1 MEKSINKY
9 KYIMI
14 KKILSIAILALVI
27 IDVLAIDY
35 YGADMQNQD
44 PELVARWTFDNPYS
58 KLFSDEKFEKDYSIS
73 GNYKVVKGVIGNA
86 IKMDGFTTQVRT
98 NNNNAKD
105 LEEAFTIE
113 AWIAL
118 ATYPWNWCPVVCQ
131 NDKERSGF
139 YFGIGPNGEAGLFV
153 SVNNSWHKC
162 ISKDRIDLKT
172 WNHVAATFSS
182 NKGLDIYINGR
193 WSGSLEVKGK
203 MDIST
208 DIDVLMGRNRDKM
221 PPSHPV
227 RTYGTLPSWFSIDGI
242 CDEIKLYSGVV
253 TKQFISEEVSK
264 GSSADVPDIPE
275 RVMPSGPEGPGKF
288 GAYYTKLEYYEE
300 WDALWR
306 VSDHADIVVRFDN
319 SPIKVVFWRGTRYS
333 PVWVMENGQWMA
345 DQSAEYFDTMEGCFE
360 HMIDPHCLYSHIRI
374 IENTEARVVVHW
386 RYIPVSVRKNFSQV
400 DEISG
405 WQDCVDEYY
414 TFYPDGVGVRKVIQH
429 STGNPLGPSESIVLC
444 QPGTTPEDNIN
455 LDAMTLVNMDG
466 ESYTYSWAN
475 GAPQFKRGENPP
487 NPVIQVVNLKSVNK
501 PFTIF
506 EPENKMAVFGIEQRK
521 DVSHF
526 PWWNH
531 WPVAQ
536 IPSDG
541 RYCQASDRA
550 SHFSLAWGAPPSHK
564 GENNTYWFAW
574 LYGASAQSATELA
587 EIARS
592 WNRAP
597 ELQIHDRGIVNK
609 GYDKT
614 QRAYILE
621 NTGTEMRA
629 KIEFDF
635 LASKESPVVNACII
649 IKNISSDI
657 SRIRNGNLE
666 LKLGTDYQIGR
677 INTLEGSELI
687 LWIKNKALTK
697 EPYTL
702 TFK

>member
-1 MEKSINKY
+1 
-9 KYIMI
+9 MI

-35 YGADMQNQD
+35 YGADIQDQN

-58 KLFSDEKFEKDYSIS
+58 KVFSDEKFEKDYSIS

-86 IKMDGFTTQVRT
+86 IKMDGFTTQVRST
-98 NNNNAKD
+98 NNNAKD
-105 LEEAFTIE
+105 LEDAFSIE
-113 AWIAL
+113 TWIAL

-162 ISKDRIDLKT
+162 ISKDRIDLRT
-172 WNHVAATFSS
+172 WNHIAATFSS

-193 WSGSLEVKGK
+193 WSGTLELKGK
-203 MDIST
+203 MDISN
-208 DIDVLMGRNRDKM
+208 DVDVLMGRNRDKV

-242 CDEIKLYSGVV
+242 CDEIKLYSGVF
-253 TKQFISEEVSK
+253 TKEIITEEVSK
-264 GSSADVPDIPE
+264 GSLAEVPDIPE
-275 RVMPSGPEGPGKF
+275 RVMPSGTDGPGKF
-288 GAYYTKLEYYEE
+288 GAYYTKLKYYEE

-306 VSDHADIVVRFDN
+306 VSDHTDIVVRFDN

-345 DQSAEYFDTMEGCFE
+345 DQSAEYFDTMEGCYE
-360 HMIDPHCLYSHIRI
+360 HMIDPHCLYSHVRI

-444 QPGTTPEDNIN
+444 QPGTKPEDNIN
-455 LDAMTLVNMDG
+455 LDAMTLVNMAG
-466 ESYTYSWAN
+466 ESFTYSWAN

-487 NPVIQVVNLKSVNK
+487 DPVIQVVNLKSVNK

-574 LYGASAQSATELA
+574 LYGASTQPATELA
-587 EIARS
+587 ELARS
-592 WNRAP
+592 WNKAP
-597 ELQIHDRGIVNK
+597 ELQIHDSGIINK

-621 NTGTEMRA
+621 NTGTERRA

-657 SRIRNGNLE
+657 SRIRNGNHE
-666 LKLGTDYQIGR
+666 LKPGTDYQIGR
-677 INTLEGSELI
+677 IKTLEGSELI
-687 LWIKNKALTK
+687 LWIKNKALIK
-697 EPYTL
+697 ESYTL